1 MRRIR
6 KAGLAVLCCGYWLLL
21 AASAQAADMEI
32 HDHKSRDIG
41 DYPEPQIAINIYRDP
56 IDGVN
61 LHIELERYRIESP
74 SLPGDSQSL
83 SGHAHLFINGVK
95 KQRLYARDAHIPAS
109 WLKPGVNQIAVS
121 LNSHQ
126 HENWTIN
133 GREIVASV
141 FFNLEAVPPVLHA
154 YSSSPVIRP

>member
-61 LHIELERYRIESP
+61 LHIELERYRI
-74 SLPGDSQSL
+74 
-83 SGHAHLFINGVK
+83 GV
-95 KQRLYARDAHIPAS
+95 
-109 WLKPGVNQIAVS
+109 AVFTRR
-121 LNSHQ
+121 Q
-126 HENWTIN
+126 P
-133 GREIVASV
+133 VA
-141 FFNLEAVPPVLHA
+141 ERACAPV
-154 YSSSPVIRP
+154 Y